1 MKVDPYPRFPADP
14 AQTLRKLTDLHRA
27 LALQLNL
34 LSEGTQGACHAAQ
47 TSVPTTGTY
56 ATGDFVLNSAPAEL
70 GAAAAKYIIHG
81 WRSVA
86 GGTPGT
92 FVQCRF
98 LTGA

>member
-1 MKVDPYPRFPADP
+1 MKVDPYPRFPTDQ
-14 AQTLRKLTDLHRA
+14 AQSVRKLTDLHRE

-34 LSEGTQGACHAAQ
+34 LSEGTQGASHAARS
-47 TSVPTTGTY
+47 SVPTTGTY
-56 ATGDFVLNSAPAEL
+56 ATGDFVLNSAPASL
-70 GAAAAKYIIHG
+70 GGAGSVYIIHG
-81 WRSVA
+81 WRCTA

>member
-1 MKVDPYPRFPADP
+1 MKVELYPRFPTDQ
-14 AQTLRKLTDLHRA
+14 AQSVRKLTDLHRE

-34 LSEGTQGACHAAQ
+34 LSEGTQVACHAAR

-56 ATGDFVLNSAPAEL
+56 ATGDFILNSAPTEL